1 MATRAIFDG
10 SFGDDVA
17 HYNAFPSEPT
27 IKPDGFF
34 DVINPIEAADKL
46 NPITLVS
53 LMTRMK
59 SLPSTDKKLLIV
71 CHGTKDGLAIP
82 LVAGSTN
89 RADRSTLHILLVLGN
104 AIKRGQ
110 QIQSLPI
117 AEQGPEWQT
126 LLNGLKYVDGVQMFP
141 TIDGDSAAACQ
152 RFFDY
157 FLNRIVGLKPKFPED
172 DDIQVITPPPPGSG
186 TIKVTFSIRF
196 PKDTGPSTGQ
206 LSPSSAPGVIQA
218 ALEGLSTIGSGNI
231 IVTGPVGGPWT
242 CVFVSARAVSHSR

>member
-1 MATRAIFDG
+1 MRVGLLKCALSRGFNSSDAMATRAIFDG

-82 LVAGSTN
+82 LVAGSTD
-89 RADRSTLHILLVLGN
+89 RADRSTLHILLVSAMRSN
-104 AIKRGQ
+104 A
-110 QIQSLPI
+110 
-117 AEQGPEWQT
+117 A
-126 LLNGLKYVDGVQMFP
+126 N
-141 TIDGDSAAACQ
+141 
-152 RFFDY
+152 RF
-157 FLNRIVGLKPKFPED
+157 NRFR
-172 DDIQVITPPPPGSG
+172 SW
-186 TIKVTFSIRF
+186 SR
-196 PKDTGPSTGQ
+196 GPSGKHY
-206 LSPSSAPGVIQA
+206 LMD
-218 ALEGLSTIGSGNI
+218 
-231 IVTGPVGGPWT
+231 
-242 CVFVSARAVSHSR
+242 